1 MKTIHYAGGE
11 VLTSDQIADAVVDYA
26 AALAKRET
34 SAELTIPV
42 ILEDGSQSEAS
53 LLLGPASQLIA
64 QPNVDPVGELVDAAL
79 VDEIAQKTAAL
90 GPIRAEPGE
99 VAAGGGLD
107 EFGLE

>member
-11 VLTSDQIADAVVDYA
+11 VLTSDEIADAVVDYA
-26 AALAKRET
+26 AALAKRES

-53 LLLGPASQLIA
+53 LLLGPASQIVA
-64 QPNVDPVGELVDAAL
+64 RPAVEPAGELVDAPL
-79 VDEIAQKTAAL
+79 VDDIANRTAAL

-99 VAAGGGLD
+99 VATGGGLD